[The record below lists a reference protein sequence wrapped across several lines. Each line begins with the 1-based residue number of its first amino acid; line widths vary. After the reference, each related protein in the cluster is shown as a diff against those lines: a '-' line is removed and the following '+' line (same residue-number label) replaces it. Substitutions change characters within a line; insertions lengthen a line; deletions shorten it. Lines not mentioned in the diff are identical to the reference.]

1 MSAMTAPNQ
10 SKRIAVDLA
19 GMVFAIETASGDC
32 SVLLDERFSRFEA
45 TSEPDVVLTVS
56 RDPMPAIFPMEQHRV
71 FEAWDRWGLY
81 SIEGRNVLVERH
93 SFSSAI
99 PERIMILDRDFRRGE
114 LFVRSVEHGP
124 RGKGPCPNPLDYPLG
139 HVLMVC
145 LMGRGRGLMV
155 HACGVDHQGRG
166 FLFAGNS
173 GHGKSTMAGLWPG
186 KAMVLSDEHVVLRE
200 HGDRFLMYGTPWPG
214 SFGSMSSQRTPLEKV
229 FFLKP
234 GAENTVTRLNSAAAS
249 TMLLARSFPPLWD
262 AAAMEYT
269 IGFLGRLT
277 ESVTCYELAFLPD
290 ENVTDFVLC
299 AK

>member
-1 MSAMTAPNQ
+1 MTPSNG
-10 SKRIAVDLA
+10 SNRIVFDIAET
-19 GMVFAIETASGDC
+19 VFAIETADNER
-32 SVLLDERFSRFEA
+32 SVLLGKRFSSFKA
-45 TSEPDVVLTVS
+45 SSEPDVVLTVS
-56 RDPMPAIFPMEQHRV
+56 KDPVPAIFPMEHQRV

-93 SFSSAI
+93 PFSSAI
-99 PERIMILDRDFRRGE
+99 PERIMILDKDFRRGE

-124 RGKGPCPNPLDYPLG
+124 GGKGPCPNPLDYPLG

-173 GHGKSTMAGLWPG
+173 GHGKSTMAGLWTG
-186 KAMVLSDEHVVLRE
+186 KGRVLSDEHIVLRE
-200 HGDRFLMYGTPWPG
+200 RGGEFLMYGTPWPG
-214 SFGSMSSQRTPLEKV
+214 SFGSMSGQRTSVEKV

-234 GAENTVTRLNSAAAS
+234 GDENAVTRLNSTAAS

-262 AAAMEYT
+262 AAAMEFT
-269 IGFLGRLT
+269 IDFLGRLT
-277 ESVTCYELAFLPD
+277 ERVPCYELAFFPD
-290 ENVTDFVLC
+290 ESVTDFVLC